1 MAIIQKKICL
11 LGEFAVGKTSLIRR
25 YVEDKFSDKYLS
37 SIGVKVSRKNVE
49 LGDNTVKLLIWD
61 LAGGEDYTQS
71 SYLMG
76 AAGALLVCDVTRAD
90 TLTAV
95 VAYEQQLK
103 AINPSATF
111 VLVANKMDLL
121 NDPQLANDALH
132 NVLPATIPLYYT
144 SAKTG
149 QNVEQAFLAL
159 AQQLRN
165 A

>member
-25 YVEDKFSDKYLS
+25 YVEDKFDDKYLS
-37 SIGVKVSRKNVE
+37 SIGVKVSRKNVA
-49 LGDNTVKLLIWD
+49 LGDDTIKLLIWD

-95 VAYEQQLK
+95 IAYEKQLK
-103 AINPSATF
+103 AINPNATF

-121 NDPQLANDALH
+121 DNAQLSDEAIHHA
-132 NVLPATIPLYYT
+132 LPAAIPVYYT

-149 QNVEQAFLAL
+149 HNVEQAFLSL
-159 AQQLRN
+159 AQQLGKS
-165 A
+165 

>member
-49 LGDNTVKLLIWD
+49 LGDDTVKLLIWD

-90 TLTAV
+90 TLTVYEFKPVCRSVTDCRSGHSDECV
-95 VAYEQQLK
+95 VRTDHEHQ
-103 AINPSATF
+103 
-111 VLVANKMDLL
+111 
-121 NDPQLANDALH
+121 
-132 NVLPATIPLYYT
+132 
-144 SAKTG
+144 
-149 QNVEQAFLAL
+149 
-159 AQQLRN
+159 
-165 A
+165 